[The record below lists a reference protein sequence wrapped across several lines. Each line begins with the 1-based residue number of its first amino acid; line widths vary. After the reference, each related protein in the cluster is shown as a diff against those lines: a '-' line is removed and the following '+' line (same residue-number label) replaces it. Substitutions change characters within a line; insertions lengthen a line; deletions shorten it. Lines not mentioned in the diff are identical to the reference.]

1 MKNKLTLT
9 EIVDLSEKDPT
20 RSIWCVSD
28 DGKKDFILTAKDIKD
43 SVGTLDWA
51 GVTFF
56 YLQEPEEQEP
66 EEDKSTIKIPKR
78 GIKSR
83 VVTECQILE
92 ATNPDEMEAE
102 INKVLSYDEI
112 EIVDIKYS
120 VIEDGADLLYSTLIV
135 YKIVELID

>member
-20 RSIWCVSD
+20 RSIWCISD

-56 YLQEPEEQEP
+56 YLHEPEEA
-66 EEDKSTIKIPKR
+66 EDKSTIKIPKR

-112 EIVDIKYS
+112 EVVDIKYS
-120 VIEDGADLLYSTLIV
+120 VAVDGADLLYSTLIV
-135 YKIVELID
+135 YKITELID